1 MLPGVNSEVFPDAF
15 ITVNAL
21 EAIGL
26 TIPSVCPPI
35 ENHTPVQVIDVVVQ
49 YLTAHP
55 ATRHNAAT
63 HEALAALQ
71 AAFPCEK
78 RAN

>member
-1 MLPGVNSEVFPDAF
+1 MDAF
-15 ITVNAL
+15 VAVNAL

-26 TIPSVCPPI
+26 TIPSICPSKGL
-35 ENHTPVQVIDVVVQ
+35 TPDQVRDVVVQ
-49 YLTAHP
+49 WLTAHP

-63 HEALAALQ
+63 HEALAALK

-78 RAN
+78 QAN